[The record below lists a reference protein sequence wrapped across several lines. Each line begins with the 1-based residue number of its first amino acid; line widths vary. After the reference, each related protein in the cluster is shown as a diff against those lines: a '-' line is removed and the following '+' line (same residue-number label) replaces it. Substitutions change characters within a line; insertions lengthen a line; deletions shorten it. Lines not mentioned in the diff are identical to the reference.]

1 MLRVPGELSVLSV
14 LRVLPQVLKVLAAV
28 SLSGLLVT
36 GCSRDEFSDLDEFM
50 DEKRSRPGGVIAPIP
65 AFKAYKAF
73 SYSATTLRSPFDRP
87 IEIREISQLQSVT
100 TVKPDESRPKEFL
113 EQFTFDS
120 LGMVGTLSRGGTD
133 WSLIRDPDGGV
144 HRVKVGNFLGRNHGK
159 IVEMTETYV
168 AVIEIVSDGNEGWVE
183 RPRTIKLQAVN

>member
-1 MLRVPGELSVLSV
+1 MSRSLLTLVLSILSSTV
-14 LRVLPQVLKVLAAV
+14 LV
-28 SLSGLLVT
+28 
-36 GCSRDEFSDLDEFM
+36 GCTSDEFTDLDQFM
-50 DEKRSRPGGVIAPIP
+50 AEKRARPGGVIAPIP
-65 AFKAYKAF
+65 PFKAYKAF

-87 IEIREISQLQSVT
+87 IEIREITQLQSVS
-100 TVKPDESRPKEFL
+100 TVEPDDLRAKEFL

-120 LGMVGTLSRGGTD
+120 LAMVGTLSRAGTD
-133 WSLIRDPDGGV
+133 WSLIIDPDGGV

-183 RPRTIKLQAVN
+183 RPRTVKLHGIN